1 GGPQHR
7 ARRGALLG
15 GHGARALGLDGDPAG
30 RASSLGPGPLARV
43 GAHRAHCAG
52 ARVRSLAPH
61 SRHRGSAS
69 GRFVEVLMRDR
80 PSAAD
85 LIEIAREV
93 LQQELLPRLPPE
105 ARIHGLMVANALAN
119 AEREISA
126 GMAPLVAELGRLASR
141 YGEAMDACGGEQ
153 LQAVL
158 ERLNRRLV
166 ADIR

>member
-1 GGPQHR
+1 
-7 ARRGALLG
+7 
-15 GHGARALGLDGDPAG
+15 
-30 RASSLGPGPLARV
+30 
-43 GAHRAHCAG
+43 
-52 ARVRSLAPH
+52 
-61 SRHRGSAS
+61 
-69 GRFVEVLMRDR
+69 MRDR

-105 ARIHGLMVANALAN
+105 LRIHGLMVANALAN

-141 YGEAMDACGGEQ
+141 YGKAMDACGGEQ

-166 ADIR
+166 ADIRAGRLDGNREIADHLFATAVAAVRESNPKYLRSRGIE